1 VLYNQF
7 KYFFNMFFLVV
18 ALSQFVPQLQV
29 GLMVTYVGP
38 LVFVLAVN
46 MIKEM
51 YDDCQRASRDREMN
65 NAKYAKITS
74 AGVTEIASSDIKVGH
89 II

>member
-1 VLYNQF
+1 
-7 KYFFNMFFLVV
+7 
-18 ALSQFVPQLQV
+18 
-29 GLMVTYVGP
+29 
-38 LVFVLAVN
+38 